1 MSTTHREGRWRG
13 RRPRARHG
21 GAKRRSAEGGGVWKG
36 RRSPYSVWGSGG
48 IAPRKFWNL
57 IVQICSFFST
67 ISRHFATSHNTL
79 QQSTAHLTKSTAHFV
94 SENTQFWPCLAL
106 HQNSNYSATLQR
118 YLTIQKATPVVRID
132 LNKKNSLVY
141 LVPQINLI
149 LFYLSIPEGW
159 KAESA

>member
-1 MSTTHREGRWRG
+1 M
-13 RRPRARHG
+13 
-21 GAKRRSAEGGGVWKG
+21 GVWGHCPQK
-36 RRSPYSVWGSGG
+36 
-48 IAPRKFWNL
+48 ILKFNSANL
-57 IVQICSFFST
+57 FIFST

-132 LNKKNSLVY
+132 LDKKQSRLSCAADKFDLIWFIDPRRMKGWVGLVSWPGQFTRK
-141 LVPQINLI
+141 VVTSPAVCRAQDRVSRDRI
-149 LFYLSIPEGW
+149 LPTELRRQS
-159 KAESA
+159 S